1 MGEDFMK
8 VIVSGASGNY
18 GRLAVAGL
26 LERIPAG
33 DLILMTR
40 RPEKLAELRT
50 QGADVRYGDFDD
62 PVSLLSTFKG
72 GEKLLMIST
81 GRVGK
86 RLPQHRNAIEAA
98 VKAGVRHIVYTSF
111 VNAGGANPALVAR
124 EHGATED
131 MLRGSGIAWTAMRD
145 SQYGDAMVEAAAPI
159 AIETGRWFASAREG
173 RIGFVT
179 RRDCAAAAVAVLTT
193 PGHENKVYNITGP
206 QLLSF
211 RQVAELT
218 AQVSGHPVEYTV
230 VDDEGMYR
238 MFDSL
243 GVPREA
249 VDDQVVSGIPWS
261 SNDMVSFERAI
272 REGFLDLLSN
282 DVEKLTGRKPQ
293 TLRSLF
299 LEHQEKLRAVRPRT
313 GDSR

>member
-1 MGEDFMK
+1 MK
-8 VIVSGASGNY
+8 LIVSGASGQY
-18 GRLAVAGL
+18 GRLAVEGL
-26 LERIPAG
+26 LERVPAG
-33 DLILMTR
+33 ELILMTR
-40 RPEKLAELRT
+40 RPEKLARYRA

-62 PVSLLSTFKG
+62 PASLLSTFHG

-111 VNAGGANPALVAR
+111 VNAGGANPALVAK

-131 MLRGSGIAWTAMRD
+131 MLRASGLAWTSMRD

-159 AIETGRWFASAREG
+159 AIQSGRWFASALEG

-179 RRDCAAAAVAVLTT
+179 RRDCAASSVAVLTT
-193 PGHENKVYNITGP
+193 PGHENRIYNITGP

-211 RQVAELT
+211 RQVAALT
-218 AQVSGHPVEYTV
+218 AEVSGHPVEYTV

-243 GVPREA
+243 GIPREA

-272 REGFLDLLSN
+272 RDGFLDLLSD

-299 LEHQEKLRAVRPRT
+299 LEHRERLRAIRPQSAT
-313 GDSR
+313 AG